1 MQTDKNFDLNEHT
14 YLIDE
19 GLAAA
24 VEVALDLNLPLLVTG
39 KPGTGKTK
47 LASFVANQQGCELL
61 EFYTKTSS
69 KSKDLFYKYNALS
82 HFRDSRNPES
92 GVNTMGYISFESLGK
107 AILAS
112 SSKRSVVLIDEIDKA
127 PRDFPNDVLF
137 EFEHLA
143 FKIEEAT
150 AEESASWAKQQKW
163 ELQPDDQGFFRY
175 DKSSGNRP
183 ILILTS
189 NSEKNLPDAFM
200 RRCVYYHIEFPGPD
214 RLRDIVS
221 ANLQLSDNF
230 KENMLDHAI
239 KHFIDVRNS
248 GIKKQ
253 PATAELIAWIHLLN
267 QKNIDLK
274 AGLAEGDDGPLKK
287 QIENT
292 YVVLAK
298 NYEDRVRLLDELK

>member
-1 MQTDKNFDLNEHT
+1 MQNDPNFDLNEPV

-24 VEVALDLNLPLLVTG
+24 VEVALDLNMPLLVTG

-47 LASFVANQQGCELL
+47 LATYIAKRENCELL

-69 KSKDLFYKYNALS
+69 KARDLFYKYNALS
-82 HFRDSRNPES
+82 HFRDSRDPAS
-92 GVNTMGYISFESLGK
+92 AVNTMGYISFESLGK
-107 AILAS
+107 AILS
-112 SSKRSVVLIDEIDKA
+112 SPEKRSVVLIDEIDKA

-143 FKIEEAT
+143 FKIEEAS
-150 AEESASWAKQQKW
+150 AEESQAWSKEKKW
-163 ELQPDDQGFFRY
+163 PLQADDQGFFRY
-175 DKSSGNRP
+175 DKKKGQRP

-200 RRCVYYHIEFPGPD
+200 RRCVYYHIEFPKKD
-214 RLRDIVS
+214 RLKEIVS
-221 ANLQLSDNF
+221 SNLQLSENF

-239 KHFIDVRNS
+239 QHFIDVRNS

-253 PATAELIAWIHLLN
+253 PATAELISWIHLLN
-267 QKNIDLK
+267 KKGIDLR
-274 AGLAEGDDGPLKK
+274 AGLAEGDDGELKN
-287 QIENT
+287 QIRQS

-298 NYEDRVRLLDELK
+298 NFEDRERLLDDLN